1 MHYFK
6 VARNN
11 LINGAMII
19 VTDTWL
25 IYPKKALTYQ
35 YAIYVKPEYVNPC
48 GYALRIEYEPVML
61 VNERNF
67 HNPTHQVVN
76 QWVYAQVS
84 KSFSL
89 CG

>member
-48 GYALRIEYEPVML
+48 G
-61 VNERNF
+61 
-67 HNPTHQVVN
+67 
-76 QWVYAQVS
+76 
-84 KSFSL
+84 
-89 CG
+89 